1 MMRAGGTFRAVLLA
15 AALTLTACGGS
26 NPFAGDPA
34 PLGMQIA
41 HPNGVVLQLLTL
53 GASGDHV
60 VVQARILNGR
70 DKEVILNQGTEKS
83 FLLTGS
89 GEKLFL
95 VPPTANTTLAIPA
108 GQVMDL
114 ALVFQGTLTGDG
126 KATLVLSENGDVD
139 GIYASRPKF
148 QVPLGAAAGGGTV
161 PEVTEVANMRPVP
174 ASTLQAASGAGSQ
187 LGSGGQATS
196 ELHTVEALKSEL
208 GAQQTERGTVVS
220 LASDVTFDFD
230 KATLRNNAKPTLDR
244 LAELIKASP
253 AGSISIEGH
262 TDAKGDDAY
271 NKRLSEQ
278 RAAAVNEYLTSK
290 GIDAAKLTTI
300 GLGELRPVAP
310 NAAADGG
317 DDEAGRQRNRR
328 VEVILPKG

>member
-1 MMRAGGTFRAVLLA
+1 MRGRGALRAGLLA
-15 AALTLTACGGS
+15 GALTLAGCGGA

-34 PLGMQIA
+34 PLSLQVA
-41 HPNGVVLQLLTL
+41 HPSAVVLQLLSI
-53 GASGDHV
+53 GASGERV
-60 VVQARILNGR
+60 VVQARVMNGR
-70 DKEVILNQGTEKS
+70 DREVLLNGGNEKS
-83 FLLTGS
+83 YLLTAS
-89 GEKLFL
+89 GEKLLL
-95 VPPTANTTLAIPA
+95 VPPTANETLAIPA

-114 ALVFQGTLTGDG
+114 ALVFAGKLPGDG
-126 KATLVLSENGDVD
+126 KATLVLNENGDAD
-139 GIYASRPKF
+139 GLYASRPKF
-148 QVPLGAAAGGGTV
+148 QLPLGAAPGGGAV
-161 PEVTEVANMRPVP
+161 PEATALSNMRPVP
-174 ASTLQAASGAGSQ
+174 ASSLQAGSGAGSS

-196 ELHTVEALKSEL
+196 DLRTVEALKSEL

-230 KATLRNNAKPTLDR
+230 KASLRDNAKPTLDR

-253 AGSISIEGH
+253 AGAISIEGH
-262 TDAKGDDAY
+262 TDAKGDDDY

-278 RAAAVNEYLTSK
+278 RAAAVKEYLVGK

-328 VEVILPKG
+328 VEVILAGG

>member
-1 MMRAGGTFRAVLLA
+1 MPARPSFRIALVSATLVLAG
-15 AALTLTACGGS
+15 CGGS
-26 NPFAGDPA
+26 NPFSGDPA
-34 PLGMQIA
+34 PLDVQIA
-41 HPNGVVLQLLTL
+41 HPNGVVLQLLSA

-60 VVQARILNGR
+60 VVNARVLNGR
-70 DKEVILNQGTEKS
+70 DQEVKLAQGTEKS
-83 FLLTGS
+83 YLLTGS

-95 VPPTANTTLAIPA
+95 VPPAANESLAIPA
-108 GQVMDL
+108 GQVMDV
-114 ALVFQGTLTGDG
+114 ALVFAGKLPGDG
-126 KATLVLSENGDVD
+126 KATLVLSENGNADSVYT
-139 GIYASRPKF
+139 GSPRF
-148 QVPLGAAAGGGTV
+148 QVVLAAAPGGGSV
-161 PEVTEVANMRPVP
+161 PEMTALSNMRPLP
-174 ASTLQAASGAGSQ
+174 TSTLQASAGTGSS

-196 ELHTVEALKSEL
+196 ELRTVEALKSEL

-230 KATLRNNAKPTLDR
+230 KATLRDNAKPTLDR

-253 AGSISIEGH
+253 AGAISIEGH
-262 TDAKGDDAY
+262 TDAKGDDDY

-278 RAAAVNEYLTSK
+278 RAAAVKEYLATK

-300 GLGELRPVAP
+300 ALGELRPVAP

-328 VEVILPKG
+328 VEVILPKS